1 MSLQMHRLQARRT
14 GCAPRIRSA
23 ACLAALALALAAWA
37 AAPRSA
43 RAAGTGT
50 TALFMPQGDGGQVQF
65 GDFFTSDTVTTAG
78 NCATP
83 GGVGCLQGNGLNT
96 IYRYYVEVSA
106 GLPRLRVSV
115 FDADIGDGGA
125 AEGTAQRDRWKHE
138 TTTIPFSTYARYT
151 LINPAGTQVASQT
164 CQPNPSTAN
173 PPVAATSS
181 NPFCV
186 DDAWTSLL
194 DVNSVST
201 NKNNFVLDNF
211 GTAAYTNQNGNV
223 NWTTNWTETNDDG
236 SATAGVIRITG
247 GHLQISDN
255 GNASASMIQR
265 GVLLGTGG
273 LAFTNAI
280 LTFNFSAANANA
292 TDQMIVEVSSNNGTS
307 FTTLETFTGTF
318 ATTQYRTYNITSF
331 ISNTQNT
338 VIRFRNDLA
347 GGNGS
352 YNGRDFLVGNVQIQ
366 NVSPDAGHWEIDV
379 DESTAVNPLPG
390 TEPIDDI
397 NAFGLAADE
406 GSGQPEGR
414 QAPTELP
421 MYYSAQTQIGQN
433 LTASGTSGT
442 KSYNLYPYI
451 TSGCSFSVND
461 FDYDLNNDGTF
472 TGTTPQDIGSIAL
485 TSPSTAPQTLFT
497 KTLANTALS
506 INDAWNTN
514 SITGWNTDNSATDYG
529 IWTMAAAITNYFT
542 SNSAAGFNGNYA
554 NIEVANSSVTACNQ
568 NASGQACAPANNAP
582 TANTFRVYLP
592 TDSLGTPVK
601 PYMEQEVTYLFAGGT
616 GGPNPPVVGQTTT
629 FQITVQVV
637 NPTANA
643 ITFSA
648 TNLVTVNVP
657 GAGAVYAGSPAETQ
671 GTLVSQPAIG
681 AGGSSSADN
690 LTWNPGTL
698 AANTTALLTY
708 LVKVTPTTSGQRIPV
723 VGTVAS
729 GNGTKGTWV
738 DETGNSTQARA
749 TLTFGPLC
757 ELAATQGVV
766 TPVVV
771 TNVRARQGDRGG
783 VVVEWDSRSEVG
795 TVAFDLLRWEPRE
808 GRYILVNENPVP
820 AMLTATQGGHYR
832 VLDRT
837 AGSRGA
843 ERYLIV
849 EHVTTTRRSDLLALG
864 PFDLDVA
871 AADFDP
877 ARPALPEQGFD
888 RVPHPPLAPL
898 APAALASEEDRAL
911 AAAAIQGGGSAQLL
925 ALRVHDSGIYA
936 VPAAQIASGL
946 GLSLPVVHGLIAS
959 QQLRLSNA
967 GSEIAW
973 LPATWWAGE
982 SSGILFYGQAPQS
995 IYTAENV
1002 YFLSASPGTWMSA
1015 RYLSPA
1021 PPIPGETFASTTH
1034 VEQETF
1040 AATVLATNPDA
1051 DYWYWASLIAGD
1063 PQLGS
1068 QTFQLSAEAANT
1080 VGQTAHLQVNVQGA
1094 SATGIVDEHQ
1104 AQVSLNGT
1112 PIGGAQWTGATAQ
1125 TLDLSFNG
1133 ALLRPGTNSV
1143 QVTAELGPGVPYSYW
1158 YLQSFDLSYQ
1168 RLYQTSKEALLVQG
1182 GGNPSVTVGG
1192 FAGTRVHVFDLTDPT
1207 HPVWMSG
1214 PAVTPAPGGGYE
1226 ISFVPSSPQTPYL
1239 AASGLSWKNPDSI
1252 VPDSP
1257 VPLRNPFLG
1266 ADVLIIAPQALLPA
1280 AQELASYRATQGFK
1294 TRVLDVQN
1302 IYDVMT
1308 GGLQNPHAIHDFLAY
1323 AHSYWNPAPR
1333 YVVLAG
1339 TGTLDYKNNL
1349 GLGGNLVPPLMIATA
1364 YGLFA
1369 SDNAFADVFGTGI
1382 PDTAIGRLPVATNAD
1397 LHKLVQKIEAY
1408 EAAAPAAWSSRAVLV
1423 ADSSENFTN
1432 DSSAILGVLPPLHQ
1446 AERIDLD
1453 SPPPAGARPTLL
1465 ADLQSGVGLVN
1476 YVGHGGLNQLSSTG
1490 LLLASDAPGLGNGPR
1505 QPILTALSCTI
1516 NRFEIPGFLSLGA
1529 AFVTE
1534 PSGAA
1539 AAVWAPSGVS
1549 ISDAAKLLGQQFYL
1563 ELGRGKGTS
1572 PQRLGDVIQR
1582 TLRDF
1587 AAAGGNPDV
1596 LRIYEL
1602 LGDPAL
1608 LVKPGA
1614 APAAASGGNGS
1625 ARE

>member
-1 MSLQMHRLQARRT
+1 MSLQTHRLQPRRA
-14 GCAPRIRSA
+14 GCAPWIRSA
-23 ACLAALALALAAWA
+23 ACMAAFALALAAWA
-37 AAPRSA
+37 AAPRPA

-50 TALFMPQGDGGQVQF
+50 AALFMPQGDGAEVQF
-65 GDFFTSDTVTTAG
+65 GDFVTSDTATTAG

-96 IYRYYVEVSA
+96 VYRYYVEVSS

-125 AEGTAQRDRWKHE
+125 AEGTAQRDRWKH
-138 TTTIPFSTYARYT
+138 TGTATPFSTFARYT

-186 DDAWTSLL
+186 DNAWTSLL

-201 NKNNFVLDNF
+201 HQNNFVLDNF

-223 NWTTNWTETNDDG
+223 NWSTNWTETNDDG
-236 SATAGVIRITG
+236 VATTGVIRITG

-255 GNASASMIQR
+255 GNAAASMIQR
-265 GVLLGTGG
+265 GVALGTGG
-273 LAFTNAI
+273 LGFTNAI

-307 FTTLETFTGTF
+307 FTTLETFTGIF

-379 DESTAVNPLPG
+379 DESTAVNPITG
-390 TEPIDDI
+390 TEPLDDI

-406 GSGQPEGR
+406 GSGQPEGTH
-414 QAPTELP
+414 APVELP
-421 MYYSAQTQIGQN
+421 MYYSAHTQIGQN
-433 LTASGTSGT
+433 LTASGTAGT

-451 TSGCSFSVND
+451 TSGCSFNVND
-461 FDYDLNNDGTF
+461 FDFDLDN
-472 TGTTPQDIGSIAL
+472 TGSDPVQNIGSINL

-497 KTLANTALS
+497 KNLAFTALS

-514 SITGWNTDNSATDYG
+514 SITGWNTDNDATDYG
-529 IWTMAAAITNYFT
+529 IWTMAAAITNYT
-542 SNSAAGFNGNYA
+542 VSGTLNGNYA
-554 NIEVANSSVTACNQ
+554 NIEVANSNVAACSQ
-568 NASGQACAPANNAP
+568 STSGQACAPANNSP

-601 PYMEQEVTYLFAGGT
+601 PYMEQEVTYLGGSS
-616 GGPNPPVVGQTTT
+616 GPNPPVVGQTTT
-629 FQITVQVV
+629 FVITVQVV
-637 NPTANA
+637 NPTASA
-643 ITFSA
+643 ITFSSS
-648 TNLVTVNVP
+648 NLVTVNVP
-657 GAGAVYAGSPAETQ
+657 GAGAVYAGNDMETQ
-671 GTLVSQPAIG
+671 GTITAPSV
-681 AGGSSSADN
+681 GGTGN
-690 LTWNPGTL
+690 LTWNPGTV
-698 AANTTALLTY
+698 AANTTALLSY
-708 LVKVTPTTSGQRIPV
+708 QVKVTPTSSGQRIPV

-729 GNGTKGTWV
+729 GNGTTGVWI
-738 DETGNSTQARA
+738 DETGNTTQARA
-749 TLTFGPLC
+749 KMTFGPLC
-757 ELAATQGVV
+757 ELAATQGVI

-783 VVVEWDSRSEVG
+783 VVVEWDSLSEVG

-808 GRYILVNENPVP
+808 ERYILVNESPVP
-820 AMLTATQGGHYR
+820 AMLTAPQGGHYR

-837 AGSRGA
+837 TGSRAA
-843 ERYLIV
+843 EHYLIV
-849 EHVTTTRRSDLLALG
+849 EHVTTSRHSDRLVYG

-871 AADFDP
+871 AADFDRD
-877 ARPALPEQGFD
+877 RPELPEQGFD

-898 APAALASEEDRAL
+898 APLATLATLAPSPLASEEDRAL
-911 AAAAIQGGGSAQLL
+911 ADAAVQGGGAAQLL
-925 ALRVHDSGIYA
+925 AIRVHDNGIYA

-946 GLSLPVVHGLIAS
+946 GLSLPVVQGLIAS
-959 QQLRLSNA
+959 QQLRLTNA
-967 GSEIAW
+967 GAEIAW
-973 LPATWWAGE
+973 FPATIWAPE
-982 SSGILFYGQAPQS
+982 WQGIIFYGQAPQS
-995 IYTAENV
+995 IFTAQNV
-1002 YFLSASPGTWMSA
+1002 YDLSASPGTWMSS
-1015 RYLSPA
+1015 RYLSGA
-1021 PPIPGETFASTTH
+1021 PPTPGATFAFTTH
-1034 VEQETF
+1034 AEQETF
-1040 AATVLATNPDA
+1040 AATVLATNPDS

-1068 QTFQLSAEAANT
+1068 QTFQVNAEAASSVGRT
-1080 VGQTAHLQVNVQGA
+1080 VHLRLNVQGA

-1112 PIGGAQWTGATAQ
+1112 AIGGAQWTGATAQ
-1125 TLDLSFNG
+1125 TLDLPFNG
-1133 ALLRPGTNSV
+1133 ALLRPGANNV

-1158 YLQSFDLSYQ
+1158 YLQSFDLAYQ
-1168 RLYQTSKEALLVQG
+1168 RLYQTTTNALLVQG
-1182 GGNPSVTVGG
+1182 AGNPSVTVAG
-1192 FAGTRVHVFDLTDPT
+1192 FTAPRIHVFDLTDPT
-1207 HPVWMSG
+1207 HPVWLSG
-1214 PAVTPAPGGGYE
+1214 PAVTAAPGGGFE
-1226 ISFVPSSPQTPYL
+1226 VAFAPAAPQTPYL
-1239 AASGLSWKNPDSI
+1239 AASGAAWLTPDSV
-1252 VPDSP
+1252 VPESP
-1257 VPLRNPFLG
+1257 MALRNPALG
-1266 ADVLIIAPQALLPA
+1266 ADFLVIAPQALLPA
-1280 AQELASYRATQGFK
+1280 AQELASYRASQGFK
-1294 TRVLDVQN
+1294 TMVLDVQN

-1333 YVVLAG
+1333 YVVVAG
-1339 TGTLDYKNNL
+1339 TGTFDYKNNL

-1369 SDNAFADVFGTGI
+1369 SDNAFADIFGTGI
-1382 PDTAIGRLPVATNAD
+1382 PDTAIGRLPVGTNAD
-1397 LHKLVQKIEAY
+1397 LHNLVQKIEAY
-1408 EAAAPAAWSSRAVLV
+1408 EAAKPDAWSTRAVLV
-1423 ADSSENFTN
+1423 ADSGQNFSN
-1432 DSSAILGVLPPLHQ
+1432 DSSTILGVLPPLHQ

-1476 YVGHGGLNQLSSTG
+1476 YVGHGGLNQLSSSG
-1490 LLLASDAPGLGNGPR
+1490 LLLTSDAAGLGNGPR
-1505 QPILTALSCTI
+1505 QPVLTALSCTI
-1516 NRFEIPGFLSLGA
+1516 NRFEIPGFLSLGS
-1529 AFVTE
+1529 AFVAQ
-1534 PSGAA
+1534 PGGAA

-1549 ISDAAKLLGQQFYL
+1549 VSDAAKLLGQEFYL
-1563 ELGRGKGTS
+1563 ELGRGQGTS

-1614 APAAASGGNGS
+1614 PPPGGSGGGNNS

>member
-1 MSLQMHRLQARRT
+1 MSLQTHRLQPRRT
-14 GCAPRIRSA
+14 GCMPRIRIA
-23 ACLAALALALAAWA
+23 ACLTALALALAAWA
-37 AAPRSA
+37 AAPRPA

-50 TALFMPQGDGGQVQF
+50 TALFMPQGTGGEVQF
-65 GDFFTSDTVTTAG
+65 GDFITSDTNNSAG
-78 NCATP
+78 CATAT
-83 GGVGCLQGNGLNT
+83 CIQTIGLDT

-115 FDADIGDGGA
+115 YDADIGDGGA
-125 AEGTAQRDRWKHE
+125 AEGTAQRDRWKHVAPN
-138 TTTIPFSTYARYT
+138 TFFPFSTFARYT

-164 CQPNPSTAN
+164 CQPNPSMAN

-186 DDAWTSLL
+186 DATWTSLL
-194 DVNSVST
+194 DVNSVAS
-201 NKNNFVLDNF
+201 NKNNFVLDSF
-211 GTAAYTNQNGNV
+211 GTAAYNNQNGNV
-223 NWTTNWTETNDDG
+223 NWSTNWTETNDDG
-236 SATAGVIRITG
+236 SPTLGLIRITG

-255 GNASASMIQR
+255 GDANPSTIQR
-265 GVLLGTGG
+265 GVALGTGG
-273 LAFTNAI
+273 LGFTNAI

-292 TDQMIVEVSSNNGTS
+292 TDQINVDVSSNNGTS

-338 VIRFRNDLA
+338 VIRFRVNLT

-379 DESTAVNPLPG
+379 DESTAVNPLPS

-406 GSGQPEGR
+406 GSGQPEGK

-421 MYYSAQTQIGQN
+421 IYYSAQTQIGQN
-433 LTASGTSGT
+433 LPASGTAGT
-442 KSYNLYPYI
+442 KTYNLYPYI
-451 TSGCSFSVND
+451 TSGCSFNEND
-461 FDYDLNNDGTF
+461 FDYDYLNG
-472 TGTTPQDIGSIAL
+472 GAQPIGSITF

-497 KTLANTALS
+497 KSLASASLS
-506 INDAWNTN
+506 QNDAWITN
-514 SITGWNTDNSATDYG
+514 SITGWTTDNSATDYG
-529 IWTMAAAITNYFT
+529 IWAMSSAITNYT
-542 SNSAAGFNGNYA
+542 TGGALQGNYA
-554 NIEVANSSVTACNQ
+554 NVEIANSNVATCTEVAG
-568 NASGQACAPANNAP
+568 GQGCAPTDNAP

-629 FQITVQVV
+629 FQVTVQVV
-637 NPTANA
+637 NPTAHA

-648 TNLVTVNVP
+648 SNLVTVNVP
-657 GAGAVYAGSPAETQ
+657 GAGAVYAGSPDETQ
-671 GTLVSQPAIG
+671 GTIVSQPAT
-681 AGGSSSADN
+681 GGTGN
-690 LTWNPGTL
+690 ITWNPGTV
-698 AANTTALLTY
+698 AANTIALLTY
-708 LVKVTPTTSGQRIPV
+708 LVKVTPASAGQRIPV

-738 DETGNSTQARA
+738 DETGNTTQTRA

-757 ELAATQGVV
+757 ELAATQGVI

-783 VVVEWDSRSEVG
+783 VVVEWDSSSEVG

-808 GRYILVNENPVP
+808 ARYILVNENPVP

-837 AGSRGA
+837 TGSRGT

-849 EHVTTTRRSDLLALG
+849 EHVTTARRSDRVVLG

-877 ARPALPEQGFD
+877 ARLALPEQGFD

-898 APAALASEEDRAL
+898 APAALASEKERAL
-911 AAAAIQGGGSAQLL
+911 ADATIQGGGSAQLL
-925 ALRVHDSGIYA
+925 ALRVHDAGIYA

-946 GLSLPVVHGLIAS
+946 GLSLPVVQGLIAS

-1021 PPIPGETFASTTH
+1021 PPIPGETFAYTTH

-1040 AATVLATNPDA
+1040 AATVLATNPDS

-1063 PQLGS
+1063 TQLGS

-1080 VGQTAHLQVNVQGA
+1080 IGQTANLQVNVQGA

-1112 PIGGAQWTGATAQ
+1112 PIGSAQWTGATAQ

-1226 ISFVPSSPQTPYL
+1226 ISFVPSSPQTTYL

-1252 VPDSP
+1252 MPDSP
-1257 VPLRNPFLG
+1257 IPLRNPFLG

-1294 TRVLDVQN
+1294 TRVLDIQN

-1323 AHSYWNPAPR
+1323 AHAYWNPAPR
-1333 YVVLAG
+1333 YVVLVG

-1369 SDNAFADVFGTGI
+1369 SDNAFADIFGTGI
-1382 PDTAIGRLPVATNAD
+1382 PDTAIGRLPVGTNAD
-1397 LHKLVQKIEAY
+1397 LHNLVQKIEAY
-1408 EAAAPAAWSSRAVLV
+1408 EAATPAAWSSRAVLV
-1423 ADSSENFTN
+1423 SDSSENFAN
-1432 DSSAILGVLPPLHQ
+1432 DSSAILGDLPPFHQ

-1476 YVGHGGLNQLSSTG
+1476 YVGHGGLNQLSSSG
-1490 LLLASDAPGLGNGPR
+1490 LLLASDAAGLTNGPR
-1505 QPILTALSCTI
+1505 QPILTALTCTI
-1516 NRFEIPGFLSLGA
+1516 NRFEIPGFLSLGS
-1529 AFVTE
+1529 AFVAQA
-1534 PSGAA
+1534 SGAA
-1539 AAVWAPSGVS
+1539 AAVWAPTGVS
-1549 ISDAAKLLGQQFYL
+1549 VSDAAKLLGQKFYL
-1563 ELGRGKGTS
+1563 ELGRGQGTS

-1614 APAAASGGNGS
+1614 PPAAGAGGSSS
-1625 ARE
+1625 AQE